1 MNVSKIKIEIKTVKL
16 VFKAVRIPLYI
27 ILLVYTP
34 CWQTVSQWSQLTTG
48 FLHSVLCTVQT
59 VQPVL
64 YCAAATEHP
73 VLLHHRMAGYYYT
86 ASRGGTL
93 QLWWYRVFNKTC
105 AMKT

>member
-1 MNVSKIKIEIKTVKL
+1 MNVNKIKIEIKAVKL

-48 FLHSVLCTVQT
+48 FLPSVLYTVQT

-64 YCAAATEHP
+64 YCAATEHP
-73 VLLHHRMAGYYYT
+73 VLLHHRMAVYYYT
-86 ASRGGTL
+86 ARRGGTL
-93 QLWWYRVFNKTC
+93 QIWWYRVFNKTC

>member
-1 MNVSKIKIEIKTVKL
+1 MNVNKIKIEIKAVKL

-48 FLHSVLCTVQT
+48 FLPSVLYTVQT
-59 VQPVL
+59 VQSVL
-64 YCAAATEHP
+64 YCTATEHP

-86 ASRGGTL
+86 ARRGGTL
-93 QLWWYRVFNKTC
+93 QLWWYTGCVTKHVR
-105 AMKT
+105 

>member
-1 MNVSKIKIEIKTVKL
+1 MNVNKIKIEIKVVKL

-86 ASRGGTL
+86 ASSGGTL